1 MWRSLPHEHQC
12 MIFADCRPQT
22 ADRRLQTAVCKSG
35 TGTRGRGH
43 RNACVETWDLGK
55 RHQVWDAG
63 TWGRGHRDEEDAGC
77 ERLSQKSEVNAI
89 SLSS

>member
-1 MWRSLPHEHQC
+1 MYDIC
-12 MIFADCRPQT
+12 
-22 ADRRLQTAVCKSG
+22 RLQTAVCKSG

>member
-1 MWRSLPHEHQC
+1 MYDIC
-12 MIFADCRPQT
+12 
-22 ADRRLQTAVCKSG
+22 RLQTAVYKSG

-43 RNACVETWDLGK
+43 RDACVWDLGTRYEK
-55 RHQVWDAG
+55 LEDIKYG
-63 TWGRGHRDEEDAGC
+63 TRGRVGRGNRDAEDAGC